1 MTIESPQSPPHKYL
15 GAVAITVVVSV
26 IALHDQITSNAVDKW
41 VLVVLTIMFLG
52 WLGENVIALLQ
63 NIFGRGQ

>member
-1 MTIESPQSPPHKYL
+1 MTAEAPTPSPHKYL

-26 IALHDQITSNAVDKW
+26 IALHDQITSNSVDKW
-41 VLVVLTIMFLG
+41 VLAVLTVMFLG

-63 NIFGRGQ
+63 NVFGRGS